1 MCADPST
8 GEVTAR
14 AVTILAGLND
24 EIRRKSDRKHDLDD
38 VVRRM
43 AGSQDKVSIR
53 LLREIVADLAG
64 SESEVLSDKDLN
76 NCEN

>member
-1 MCADPST
+1 M
-8 GEVTAR
+8 
-14 AVTILAGLND
+14 
-24 EIRRKSDRKHDLDD
+24 RRL
-38 VVRRM
+38 

-53 LLREIVADLAG
+53 LLRKIVADLAG